1 MNQRSPQSTSGKS
14 KLCLAAL
21 RSSLWLHGWPDR
33 VKNTGPTTSYTL
45 SSWYII
51 ASTPSF
57 VVFVCSCR
65 IQMPPWHSLLL
76 CCNSTTHT
84 WLVEYRHWLIR
95 WRLAYKLLYHSCL
108 VHRARFGLQAQLSAW
123 EDAQWLIYFLWGSRK
138 PHWPGSACTFLNASQ
153 CSLSHFSTP
162 CESTPSSLLLGQR
175 RLTAK
180 RVPLWE
186 SSLVL
191 EAVSQPPFEF

>member
-33 VKNTGPTTSYTL
+33 IKKNTGPTTSYTL

-57 VVFVCSCR
+57 VVFVVRVAYKCHR
-65 IQMPPWHSLLL
+65 DTL
-76 CCNSTTHT
+76 CCFVVTVPHT
-84 WLVEYRHWLIR
+84 LGGAWLVEYRHWLIR
-95 WRLAYKLLYHSCL
+95 WRLAYKLFYHSCL

-138 PHWPGSACTFLNASQ
+138 PHWPGSACTLLNAKCISV
-153 CSLSHFSTP
+153 LSEPFQH
-162 CESTPSSLLLGQR
+162 
-175 RLTAK
+175 
-180 RVPLWE
+180 
-186 SSLVL
+186 
-191 EAVSQPPFEF
+191 AVWVDTF